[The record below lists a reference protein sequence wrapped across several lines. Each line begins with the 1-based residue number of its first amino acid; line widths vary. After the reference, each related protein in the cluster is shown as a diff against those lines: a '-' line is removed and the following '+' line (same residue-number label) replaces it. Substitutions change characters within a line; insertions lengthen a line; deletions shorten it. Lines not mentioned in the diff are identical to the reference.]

1 MGIIAIVGAGMMG
14 SAMSFPASDNG
25 HEVRLVGT
33 HLDGEI
39 ITRIQEDGFHPT
51 LKRQLPK
58 DVKAYKIQELNKAI
72 KGADL
77 IIGGVSSFGVDWFS
91 DKVLPLIPDEIPVL
105 LVTKGLQGEPDGNLS
120 TFPHVMKSSLPMGR
134 DLSINAIGGPCT
146 SYELADRR
154 NSAVAF
160 CGEDPTILLKLKKL
174 LQTPYYHISLST
186 DIIGVE
192 CAVALKNAY
201 ALGVS
206 LAVGLI
212 ERQEGIGCKEAY
224 NPQAALF
231 GQSIREMMKII
242 DMMGGGSENIVY
254 GAGDLYVT
262 IFGGRTRKLGTLLGR
277 GLSFDEAMGE
287 LEGITLE
294 SVVITKRIA
303 SAIKKREEV
312 GLANMEDFPLL
323 AHIYEVINNGS
334 PVNIPWKSF
343 EKNLKKGA
351 NMDE

>member
-1 MGIIAIVGAGMMG
+1 MSIIAIVGAGMMG
-14 SAMSFPASDNG
+14 SAMSFPARDNG

-33 HLDGEI
+33 HLDDEI
-39 ITRIQEDGFHPT
+39 ITSIRNNGFHPT
-51 LKRQLPK
+51 LKRQLP
-58 DVKAYKIQELNKAI
+58 DGIKAYQIEELSQAI
-72 KGADL
+72 SGVDL
-77 IIGGVSSFGVDWFS
+77 VIGGVSSFGVGWFA
-91 DKVLPLIPDEIPVL
+91 DNVLPLIPDRVPIL
-105 LVTKGLQGEPDGNLS
+105 LVTKGLQEEPDGGLS
-120 TFPHVMKSSLPMGR
+120 TFPHVMKSKLPSGR
-134 DLSINAIGGPCT
+134 NLSINAIGGPCT

-160 CGEDPTILLKLKKL
+160 CGEDPSILKELKSMLG
-174 LQTPYYHISLST
+174 TSYYHISLST

-212 ERQEGIGCKEAY
+212 ERQEGIGCQQAY

-231 GQSIREMMKII
+231 GQSIREMMQII
-242 DMMGGGSENIVY
+242 DMAGGSPENIVY

-277 GLSFDEAMGE
+277 GLSFNEAMDE

-303 SAIKKREEV
+303 SAMLKREAA
-312 GLANMEDFPLL
+312 GLAKMSDFPLL
-323 AHIYEVINNGS
+323 AHIQDIINNGATVS
-334 PVNIPWKSF
+334 IPWKDF
-343 EKNLKKGA
+343 EK
-351 NMDE
+351 E